1 VRVRASFKTRR
12 LPRAFPGVYHF
23 REKAEDDDEVDLSS
37 QLFGA
42 ALRLT

>member
-1 VRVRASFKTRR
+1 MRASFKTRR

-23 REKAEDDDEVDLSS
+23 REKAEDDEDDLSS